1 MAFDYTTANS
11 GTFVRAGKFLK
22 YINTRLTRATTDL
35 PAELTAIVAQA
46 EAADLLLPQEGIA
59 TLYEDFKRTVTTE
72 RQQLAAYIDRIFT
85 DRDTVLEQLRV
96 PVADLNAVLTALL
109 QDMTDNSREVKSCT
123 VTLGPIVVSGSNVGT
138 GRVLTTKVLDGY
150 NPPLQGAMSHIRYTG
165 LNSEL
170 AVTSETMELTCT
182 ADNPR
187 DGVSE
192 GSERFEWK
200 GGVPIEKLDWQD
212 EGSGL
217 GPTITVANG
226 AGLLTDGDLENW
238 GSTGNNTPSNWTIG
252 NGTAGTHIYR
262 ESGATNIQRGTYSAK
277 MLGDGA
283 QATIGLEQS
292 ISASLLRPRRRHL
305 VGVWVKGASVPAAG
319 QIEVHFSGTGYT
331 KTAPTPE
338 VQTVQISGTPTGGTY
353 TLTYT
358 GPPGKSQTTAA
369 IAFDATSATVQAALR
384 LLEGLECVVVTT
396 SAGAPP
402 DVTHSITFR
411 GIQGN
416 IAQLT
421 STSSLTGG
429 VPVITHATTT
439 QGVEGDC
446 VVIPA
451 AGFPTTFSLLYFWI
465 NTPSI
470 IPSDWKLVMQVAS
483 TLSNTVAVYWD
494 SVLLHPVDYHGGIA
508 AALVAGATRFTVG
521 DRFTFTVAND
531 NAGVWQT
538 FARRHWRFQLRSVA
552 DASEDILDTLAT

>member
-238 GSTGNNTPSNWTIG
+238 GSTGNNTPSVNRPAPLATVIVGPWPEPSSCQSSFSM
-252 NGTAGTHIYR
+252 GTPPFHSKRSLPSLTP
-262 ESGATNIQRGTYSAK
+262 SRGLSAV
-277 MLGDGA
+277 
-283 QATIGLEQS
+283 QANS
-292 ISASLLRPRRRHL
+292 MVSLVTANSELRP
-305 VGVWVKGASVPAAG
+305 V
-319 QIEVHFSGTGYT
+319 
-331 KTAPTPE
+331 
-338 VQTVQISGTPTGGTY
+338 
-353 TLTYT
+353 
-358 GPPGKSQTTAA
+358 
-369 IAFDATSATVQAALR
+369 
-384 LLEGLECVVVTT
+384 
-396 SAGAPP
+396 
-402 DVTHSITFR
+402 
-411 GIQGN
+411 
-416 IAQLT
+416 
-421 STSSLTGG
+421 
-429 VPVITHATTT
+429 
-439 QGVEGDC
+439 
-446 VVIPA
+446 
-451 AGFPTTFSLLYFWI
+451 
-465 NTPSI
+465 
-470 IPSDWKLVMQVAS
+470 
-483 TLSNTVAVYWD
+483 
-494 SVLLHPVDYHGGIA
+494 
-508 AALVAGATRFTVG
+508 
-521 DRFTFTVAND
+521 
-531 NAGVWQT
+531 
-538 FARRHWRFQLRSVA
+538 
-552 DASEDILDTLAT
+552 